1 VATIGITQMQAIGE
15 EIVGIA
21 ERDIPLTEIVT
32 KMTIHQLE
40 QAVLFERSIR
50 FGEEMKNH
58 PASRDH
64 FEESV
69 RGFEGLVSKVDEE
82 INQGLKLA
90 QVALDTT
97 HKAKAKKEFA
107 HVLEVFG
114 KTKIHHAGYDKHAL
128 EALHM
133 MNNGNTE
140 AALKLVEKIEVEQK
154 NLVHELEGLL
164 TEIEKFTTDAAHTA
178 EEHEHFA
185 EQLIMIVS
193 IVSFVLALVIAFF
206 IISRT
211 IARPLRNVVN
221 IVSELQQGNLD
232 VDITVQ
238 ANDEI
243 GSVTHDLVEFREIM
257 KNTRRLEA
265 EAAERDRQ
273 VAEAEKQR
281 EAEAVEAERKA
292 DEAKRE
298 AEEKAAKQRRQEL
311 LELAE
316 TFELGL
322 SK

>member
-1 VATIGITQMQAIGE
+1 
-15 EIVGIA
+15 
-21 ERDIPLTEIVT
+21 
-32 KMTIHQLE
+32 
-40 QAVLFERSIR
+40 
-50 FGEEMKNH
+50 
-58 PASRDH
+58 
-64 FEESV
+64 
-69 RGFEGLVSKVDEE
+69 
-82 INQGLKLA
+82 
-90 QVALDTT
+90 
-97 HKAKAKKEFA
+97 
-107 HVLEVFG
+107 
-114 KTKIHHAGYDKHAL
+114 
-128 EALHM
+128 M

-164 TEIEKFTTDAAHTA
+164 TEIEKITTDAAHSA
-178 EEHEHFA
+178 EEYEHFA